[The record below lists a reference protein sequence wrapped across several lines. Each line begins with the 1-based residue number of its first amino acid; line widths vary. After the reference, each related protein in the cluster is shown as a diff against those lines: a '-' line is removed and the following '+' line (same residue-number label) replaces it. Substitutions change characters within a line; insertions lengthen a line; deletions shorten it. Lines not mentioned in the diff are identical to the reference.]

1 MHISFLKTLFKFY
14 NSKSK
19 IFLFKIMFLIL
30 IMSSCK
36 SRMIKAQEFYTTWEN
51 NSIPISEE
59 KLNSLNKI
67 DQTIY
72 VLYERFLDSVGSGKN
87 RLLSSVKYLVIDQSV
102 NVAIC
107 DSIIKT
113 KDNYGRVFF
122 KPINKKKSNKHIL
135 YPRSRNTER
144 TLLYYNEEY
153 KKIISKRKRFATA
166 SVYGLKK
173 DKDVLAVFR
182 GVAYYPGGKIKYK
195 NLLFELKS
203 IIISKDLKNAILQIE
218 TDFGSEQIYFKY
230 DSKKDF
236 WVAQVFDEWSEN

>member
-1 MHISFLKTLFKFY
+1 
-14 NSKSK
+14 
-19 IFLFKIMFLIL
+19 
-30 IMSSCK
+30 
-36 SRMIKAQEFYTTWEN
+36 MIKAQEFYTTWEN

-153 KKIISKRKRFATA
+153 KK
-166 SVYGLKK
+166 
-173 DKDVLAVFR
+173 
-182 GVAYYPGGKIKYK
+182 
-195 NLLFELKS
+195 
-203 IIISKDLKNAILQIE
+203 
-218 TDFGSEQIYFKY
+218 
-230 DSKKDF
+230 
-236 WVAQVFDEWSEN
+236 